1 MSRILVLIPVALWFV
16 WADAYEWAADAPTV
30 PVTLSGLV
38 LFLSGMGLLILLGA
52 WSGRRR
58 ARLEAMGRVKSGVAA
73 GLVRGLA
80 VPALLAWFATG
91 IFALGWGNAVWAAG
105 ERIGWNHLALPGA
118 VVATFPAYGAWAILL
133 LTDYPIV
140 RHRREHRLLFDL
152 DQGRP
157 VYAPPTAVRYWI
169 LALRQHLLFALI
181 PLVLVLCLR
190 DGAMVAFALLGARSS
205 LLTQSMTLMA
215 SVSAVILLSPEL
227 MRRLLPTRP
236 LEPGPL
242 RDRLEALCSQTSL
255 RVRNILVW
263 DTDGT
268 QVNAAVVG
276 LLPRLRYVMLSDLML
291 DSMTP
296 QQVEAVFAHEI
307 GHIKHRHLPW
317 YVVFLIGI
325 TLVLSGPI
333 DAMWRS
339 FSTTGLGEPIA
350 EIGATLPYA
359 VQSGLASAVVLL
371 GILMLFGL
379 LSRCFERQAD
389 VFAARMHRGPGSESA
404 DRLGGGGSA
413 RALPVVD
420 RHGAALFASSLLHAA
435 RFNHLPARRQ
445 RRAGPIGLLLWAGD
459 QLAHFLHGTIT
470 SRVDFVQRLA
480 DHPAR
485 TRWFDLRV
493 AVVKGIVLGLA
504 LGSAV
509 WLYLFENTAI

>member
-16 WADAYEWAADAPTV
+16 WADAHEFVIGAPPV
-30 PVTLSGLV
+30 PVTLSSLV
-38 LFLSGMGLLILLGA
+38 LFLAGMGVLILLGA
-52 WSGRRR
+52 WSGHRR
-58 ARLEAMGRVKSGVAA
+58 ARLEATGRMKSGMAA

-80 VPALLAWFATG
+80 VPALLAWFAIG

-105 ERIGWNHLALPGA
+105 ERIGWNSLALPGA
-118 VVATFPAYGAWAILL
+118 IIATFPAYGAWAILL
-133 LTDYPIV
+133 LTDYPVV

-190 DGAMVAFALLGARSS
+190 DAATVAFALAGVKSG

-215 SVSAVILLSPEL
+215 SVSAVIVFSPEL

-236 LEPGPL
+236 LEAGPL
-242 RDRLEALCSQTSL
+242 RDRLEALCDKTAM

-276 LLPRLRYVMLSDLML
+276 VLPQLRYVMLSDLML

-317 YVVFLIGI
+317 YVMFLVGI

-333 DAMWRS
+333 DALWRA
-339 FSTTGLGEPIA
+339 FAKTGLGQPIA
-350 EIGATLPYA
+350 EMGATLPYA
-359 VQSGLASAVVLL
+359 AQSGLASAAALV
-371 GILMLFGL
+371 GILTLFGL

-389 VFAARMHRGPGSESA
+389 VFAARIMYRPAGDDATNGLVRTE
-404 DRLGGGGSA
+404 
-413 RALPVVD
+413 RALPVVE
-420 RHGAALFASSLLHAA
+420 RQGAALFASSLLHAA
-435 RFNHLPARRQ
+435 RFNHLPARRP

-459 QLAHFLHGTIT
+459 QLTHFLHGTIT
-470 SRVDFVQRLA
+470 SRVDFIQKLA
-480 DHPAR
+480 DHPMR

-493 AVVKGIVLGLA
+493 AMVKGIVLGLTI
-504 LGSAV
+504 GSAV
-509 WLYLFENTAI
+509 WLYLFENTTI